1 MTWKAFFRNFKTN
14 GFFVVSGKYCI
25 YKASSVAC
33 PDDMDPG
40 WVRWDDEDNNN
51 GNKNGGW
58 LPDGTYN
65 KDTKIRYCCQTKGHW
80 DVPIKLPVSQPFYL
94 LTSSATNSP
103 KCQMVKWAL
112 SYLEYIVFDTE
123 DNNNGDGEG
132 GNHVFLEGRKL
143 YYCYYE
149 GTLLFIVV

>member
-1 MTWKAFFRNFKTN
+1 
-14 GFFVVSGKYCI
+14 
-25 YKASSVAC
+25 
-33 PDDMDPG
+33 MDPG

-123 DNNNGDGEG
+123 DDNNADGED